1 MQKYFLVNKSLLS
14 SLTSVSFAVLNQATT
29 KITEWVCRK
38 LRDQKKE
45 NHQKN

>member
-14 SLTSVSFAVLNQATT
+14 SLTSVSFAALNQATT
-29 KITEWVCRK
+29 KTTERECRK

-45 NHQKN
+45 NRQKN